1 MARKKRAA
9 AKPAIIQTC
18 HLAEYYAALYIR
30 LSVEDTNTASVSIDS
45 QRMIMEDYIDRHPE
59 IVGYELYIDN
69 GLTGRHFDRPAFQ
82 TMLND
87 IELGRVNCVITKDLS
102 RLGRNCIDTGYYIE
116 KYFLMR
122 GVRYIA
128 INEGFDTAEHPD
140 GDTGMMVPILNMLNE
155 AFSRDIGR
163 KVKASCDQRMTAGD
177 YVGGRAPYGYR
188 KSPDNCR
195 RLLVD
200 PESAPVVQMIFAWAA
215 EGVALNEIAVRLN
228 EAKILTPSRYAA
240 SRGIIAH
247 KKLMSDRWQTR
258 TVGKILS
265 TELYTGDMVQG
276 KSVSVDRK
284 QRPNDPENWV
294 RVPNTHEPIISHNL
308 FDTVQAVRAA
318 TAQKW
323 TKKPAVPFTD
333 NILKGKIF
341 CGHCGKSLHR
351 QRSNNKYQYRC
362 ISNDR
367 IAKDACAGKIYLPE
381 TALFEMILT
390 ILYQESEAIAGKSP
404 LTGQAETTLCSQR
417 KELQHRLSQA
427 RSASD
432 TGKGYFRTLYES
444 MVSGIITTQ
453 EYKTMKAEYEEKI
466 KQAAVSARA
475 LERRITQVE
484 QELQQVRQLPATGRE
499 IAQADKLTA
508 PLVEQFIDRITV
520 YDAQTVEIRFR
531 FEDVFALVKEVC
543 GHGGITA

>member
-1 MARKKRAA
+1 MARKKRAK
-9 AKPAIIQTC
+9 AKQVLISSC
-18 HLAEYYAALYIR
+18 HLVEYYAALYIR
-30 LSVEDTNTASVSIDS
+30 LSVEDTNTASVSIET
-45 QRMIMEDYIDRHPE
+45 QRMMMEDFIDQHPE

-82 TMLND
+82 AMLND

-128 INEGFDTAEHPD
+128 INESFDTAEHPD
-140 GDTGMMVPILNMLNE
+140 GDTGLMVPILNMLNE

-163 KVKASCDQRMTAGD
+163 KVKASCDQRMDAGD
-177 YVGGRAPYGYR
+177 YIGGRPPYGYC
-188 KSPDNCR
+188 KAPDNCR
-195 RLLVD
+195 KLLVD
-200 PESAPVVQMIFAWAA
+200 PESASVVQMIFAWAA
-215 EGVALNEIAVRLN
+215 EGMALNDIVVQLN

-247 KKLMSDRWQTR
+247 EKLMSDHWQTR
-258 TVGKILS
+258 TVGKLLS

-276 KSVSVDRK
+276 KTVSVDRK
-284 QRPNDPENWV
+284 QQHSDPKNWV
-294 RVPNTHEPIISHNL
+294 RIPNTHEAIISHDL
-308 FDTVQAVRAA
+308 FDAVQAIRAA
-318 TAQKW
+318 AAQKW
-323 TKKPAVPFTD
+323 TAKPAVSYTE
-333 NILKGKIF
+333 NILKCKIF

-351 QRSNNKYQYRC
+351 QRSHDKYRYRC

-367 IAKDACAGKIYLPE
+367 IAKGACAGKVYLPE
-381 TALFEMILT
+381 TELFETILT
-390 ILYQESEAIAGKSP
+390 ILHQESEAIAGQSP
-404 LTGQAETTLCSQR
+404 LTGRAEAALCSQR
-417 KELQHRLSQA
+417 KDLQRQLAQE
-427 RSASD
+427 RGASD

-444 MVSGIITTQ
+444 MASGVITTQ
-453 EYKTMKAEYEEKI
+453 EYKAMKAEYEEKI
-466 KQAAVSARA
+466 KQAAVSART
-475 LERRITQVE
+475 LERRIAQVD
-484 QELQQVRQLPATGRE
+484 QELRQVRQLPSTGRE
-499 IAQADKLTA
+499 IAQSDKLTA

>member
-1 MARKKRAA
+1 MARKKRAST
-9 AKPAIIQTC
+9 KPAVIPTC
-18 HLAEYYAALYIR
+18 HQGEYHAGLYIR
-30 LSVEDTNTASVSIDS
+30 LSVEDRNTASISIET
-45 QRMIMEDYIDRHPE
+45 QRMMMEDFIDQHPE
-59 IVGYELYIDN
+59 IVSHELYIDN

-82 TMLND
+82 AMLND

-140 GDTGMMVPILNMLNE
+140 GDTGLMVPILNMLNE

-163 KVKASCDQRMTAGD
+163 KVKASCDQRMAAGD
-177 YVGGRAPYGYR
+177 YIGGRPPYGYY
-188 KSPDNCR
+188 KDPDNCR
-195 RLLVD
+195 KLLVD
-200 PESAPVVQMIFAWAA
+200 PESAQVVRMIFSWAA
-215 EGVALNEIAVRLN
+215 EGAALNDIAVRLN
-228 EAKILTPSRYAA
+228 EAKIQTPSHYAA
-240 SRGIIAH
+240 SRGIITH
-247 KKLMSDRWQTR
+247 EKLMSDRWQTR

-276 KSVSVDRK
+276 KTVSVDRK
-284 QRPNDPENWV
+284 QQLNAPENWA
-294 RVPNTHEPIISHNL
+294 RVPNTHEPIIGHDL

-318 TAQKW
+318 AAQKW
-323 TKKPAVPFTD
+323 TAKPAVPFTE

-351 QRSNNKYQYRC
+351 QRSRNKYQYRC

-367 IAKDACAGKIYLPE
+367 IAKGACAGKVYLPE
-381 TALFEMILT
+381 TELFETILT
-390 ILYQESEAIAGKSP
+390 ILHQESEAIAGQSP
-404 LTGQAETTLCSQR
+404 LTGQAEAVLCSQR
-417 KELQHRLSQA
+417 KELQRQLMQA

-432 TGKGYFRTLYES
+432 AGQGYFRTLYES
-444 MVSGIITTQ
+444 MVSGVITMP
-453 EYKTMKAEYEEKI
+453 EYKEMKAAYEEKT

-475 LERRITQVE
+475 LERRIAQVE
-484 QELQQVRQLPATGRE
+484 QDIAQVRQLPATGRA

-508 PLVEQFIDRITV
+508 PLVEQFVERIAV

-531 FEDVFALVKEVC
+531 FEDVFWLVKEVC
-543 GHGGITA
+543 GRGGITA